1 MAKAHVNRFLNGLSG
16 TIDDHVFRRHRG
28 KTILQRK
35 PTFTLPRTEAQV
47 ATMKTFS
54 EGSKFAALVKADPD
68 LRRRYATR
76 GRKVKLNFRHMAI
89 GDYFHAPTVEHF
101 DADRYTAAGGGTLT
115 IVAADDFEVV
125 RVAVTLHDAD
135 DRVVASGDA
144 VGQRDVWQFEVAPP
158 VGGAKPPVRA
168 TVTACDRPGNA
179 TTEEFPLPV

>member
-1 MAKAHVNRFLNGLSG
+1 MAKAHVNRFLKGLSG
-16 TIDDHVFRRHRG
+16 TIDGHVFRRHRG

-35 PTFTLPRTEAQV
+35 PTFTLPRSDGQV

-54 EGSKFAALVKADPD
+54 EASKFAALVKADPD
-68 LRRRYATR
+68 LRRLYATR

-101 DADRYTAAGGGTLT
+101 GTGQYTAAGGGTLV
-115 IVAADDFEVV
+115 ILAKDDFEVV

-135 DRVVASGDA
+135 AGVVAAGDA
-144 VGQRDVWQFEVAPP
+144 VGQDGVWRFAVASPAS
-158 VGGAKPPVRA
+158 GAKRPVRA